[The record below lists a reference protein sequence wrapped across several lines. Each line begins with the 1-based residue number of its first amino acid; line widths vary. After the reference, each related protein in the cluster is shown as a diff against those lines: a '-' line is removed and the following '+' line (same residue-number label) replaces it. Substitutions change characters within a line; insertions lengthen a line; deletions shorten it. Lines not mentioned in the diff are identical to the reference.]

1 MRRLSVAVSALLA
14 GALLVPQGAAA
25 QPSAR
30 KPSWKNVTGS
40 AFKTAGTL
48 LAAAAVNKKT
58 AFAINENG
66 RPFHWN
72 GKKWTVKKGAGKF
85 RPTAMAAAGPN
96 RAWAV
101 GMSGVTPVAIYW
113 NGKTWKKVAYP
124 GANLGP
130 IALPIVPFSLS
141 AAPDGTVY
149 SVAGLNSK
157 NDGASVVRRW
167 DGGKFVNVDVPPAAG
182 ASLTAVA
189 VRGAKDVW
197 LAGTTTA
204 NGTQAVATV
213 VRLVDGRW
221 KAVKA
226 PGGDWGVIGQ
236 AHNIIQD
243 LAVTGPD
250 KVWAIRA
257 QNGGG
262 LLRWNGTKWTE
273 AGTPL
278 ISHYALTPDGGS
290 GAWTIPSPG
299 SGGKS
304 SLYLHWTGKWTNVKG
319 PQRKADTQIHDL
331 VRVPGTKQVIAVGG
345 VAAKNKRLP
354 VIEIY
359 R

>member
-1 MRRLSVAVSALLA
+1 MRRLSVAVSAVLA
-14 GALLVPQGAAA
+14 GALLAPQGATAEPA
-25 QPSAR
+25 AR
-30 KPSWKNVTGS
+30 KPSWKNVTGA
-40 AFKTAGTL
+40 AFKTSGNL
-48 LAAAAVNKKT
+48 LAVAAVNKKT

-85 RPTAMAAAGPN
+85 RPTAMAASGPN
-96 RAWAV
+96 KAWAV
-101 GMSGVTPVAIYW
+101 GLSGATPVAIHW
-113 NGKTWKKVAYP
+113 NGKSWKRVAYP

-130 IALPIVPFSLS
+130 IAVPLVPLSLS
-141 AAPDGTVY
+141 ASPDGAVY

-157 NDGASVVRRW
+157 NDGLSAVRRW
-167 DGGKFVNVDVPPAAG
+167 DGKKFVNVDVAGAAG
-182 ASLTAVA
+182 ASLTAVS
-189 VRGAKDVW
+189 VRSSKDVW

-213 VRLVDGRW
+213 LRLVDGQW

-226 PGGDWGVIGQ
+226 PGGSWGVIGQ
-236 AHNIIQD
+236 PHNIVQD
-243 LAVTGPD
+243 LAVTGPG

-262 LLRWNGTKWTE
+262 LLRFDGTKWSE
-273 AGTPL
+273 ASTPL

-299 SGGKS
+299 SGGKG
-304 SLYLHWTGKWTNVKG
+304 SLYLHWTGRWTNVKG

-331 VRVPGTKQVIAVGG
+331 VRIPGTQQVIAVGG
-345 VAAKNKRLP
+345 VAGKNKNLP
-354 VIEIY
+354 IVEIY